1 MKAKMEEKMS
11 AYFNE
16 LDYWYKNQE
25 LVFPK
30 KKFQNS
36 GAIPN
41 RKKVDIELYYTII
54 MRFKMIRNL
63 SFIMPIFERPLLTEN
78 LFQHVRMRNI

>member
-1 MKAKMEEKMS
+1 MEDKMR

-16 LDYWYKNQE
+16 LGYWYRNQE

-41 RKKVDIELYYTII
+41 RKKVDSELY
-54 MRFKMIRNL
+54 
-63 SFIMPIFERPLLTEN
+63 
-78 LFQHVRMRNI
+78 